1 MQMKVVYLVKLQYVH
16 EVDAHQPVLFDLDRV
31 VHVVVRYAIY
41 GVKVVFSVK
50 VGVVAVHHHH
60 HFVSLR
66 PWSLGVDYVD
76 AVQAVRYVLLKWHHV
91 AVVKVQADRLGVKL
105 VGELTAWAY
114 DLKYTIHF
122 GAMDT
127 VKVHRVLLGAIVYEM
142 DPDSVTLGSPDG
154 RPGNAP
160 IKSPCIVIDARRQL
174 HCLPVICNYGIFAQG
189 SSVVKD
195 RGAAIAKVAQ
205 VFYRVYLCGAC
216 PAVSAYRVKHV
227 ACRPISAKP
236 VPAADDDLLFIP
248 GVNAKR
254 ENSQGAA
261 YKGDCY

>member
-1 MQMKVVYLVKLQYVH
+1 MLG
-16 EVDAHQPVLFDLDRV
+16 PVRNLNCPSEYPTILNI
-31 VHVVVRYAIY
+31 A
-41 GVKVVFSVK
+41 
-50 VGVVAVHHHH
+50 
-60 HFVSLR
+60 
-66 PWSLGVDYVD
+66 D

-105 VGELTAWAY
+105 LGEPTAWAY

-122 GAMDT
+122 GAVDA

-174 HCLPVICNYGIFAQG
+174 HCLLPVICNYGIFAQG

-205 VFYRVYLCGAC
+205 VFCRVYLRGAC
-216 PAVSAYRVKHV
+216 PAVSAYRIKHV

-236 VPAADDDLLFIP
+236 VPAADDLFFIP
-248 GVNAKR
+248 GVTTPSEKIAKVLPTR
-254 ENSQGAA
+254 ATAMADASNSFGLNKQTLPR
-261 YKGDCY
+261 CC